1 MRISYWSSDVCS
13 SDLLHYDVL
22 TTREPGGTPE
32 GLSLRSL
39 LLAEGG
45 HVWDPRAELLLMTA
59 ARVQHVKG
67 VIEPALAA
75 GRIVLCDRYVGS
87 TIAYQGAGRGTSE
100 ELILRLHKDFVDEDR
115 KSTRLNSS
123 H

>member
-1 MRISYWSSDVCS
+1 MTGGHAIKEGRFYVCEGDDGS
-13 SDLLHYDVL
+13 CKTGAMARLAEGLRDLHYDVL

-59 ARVQHVKG
+59 ARVQHVKE
-67 VIEPALAA
+67 I
-75 GRIVLCDRYVGS
+75 GRASCRE
-87 TIAYQGAGRGTSE
+87 RGCQ
-100 ELILRLHKDFVDEDR
+100 
-115 KSTRLNSS
+115 
-123 H
+123 